1 MKIRLIAIFPIAVLL
16 ALGPL
21 SVRADYRRADEAS
34 KDKNWA
40 KVYQECQSDAASG
53 EKNCQSHLGFL
64 YKNGYGVEKNL
75 PLSVEFLKKCAVQ
88 QQMYCEE
95 MLGDSLK
102 NGMGVRTDYAEALRL
117 FKLSSAKGNPWAF
130 NNLGNMYLAGQGV
143 PKDPASAAQYFR
155 SAADLGNGSAQS
167 NLANL
172 FRLGEGVEKNG
183 DSAFQWAQKSAKQ
196 NFGSGWNVLGLL
208 YRDGVGV
215 RQDAALAIDAFK
227 KAVDPSVNYRSL
239 IAYANIA
246 NMYYAGKGVPMKWDE
261 AAQWAEKGARDKN
274 RESMQLLSS
283 ILAQGTPNIP
293 VNHARA
299 FQLAQEA
306 YDMGLVGAGENL
318 GWYYREGIGTTV
330 DMAKSYRYFFEAR
343 EKGVAGASVHL
354 GQMYLEG
361 RGINKDPVLAHDY
374 LSEARSKL
382 DQLGPGNRKFVESYF
397 STRPAGAS
405 TQAASTSAAATQTA
419 ITPVQPDKTQQILL
433 ERLEKMQK
441 QLETLQ
447 ATANTVQQTQ
457 LTQQVQVMSAPR
469 KALVIGNDS
478 YQHVS
483 KLINA
488 KQDASAIAK
497 NLKQLGYTVSLHVD
511 LNEKGFKQ
519 ALRDFRGAL
528 DGGDEV
534 LFYFAGHGVQLGSSN
549 YLLPIDTKGDNEEQV
564 KDEAVELQRVLDDL
578 KARNSKFA
586 LAIID
591 ACRDNPFKQSGRAIG
606 GRGLAPTT
614 AATGQMIMFSAG
626 AGQQAL
632 DKLGSTDKDKNGL
645 FTRVL
650 LKEMTKPGIPVD
662 RVLRNVR
669 NEVVRLSKSIGHE
682 QTPALYDQAVG
693 DFYFAVK

>member
-1 MKIRLIAIFPIAVLL
+1 MKIRLIAIFFFAAFVAIA
-16 ALGPL
+16 PL
-21 SVRADYRRADEAS
+21 SVRADYRSADQAS

-53 EKNCQSHLGFL
+53 EKNCQRHLGFL

-95 MLGDSLK
+95 MLGDSLR
-102 NGMGVRTDYAEALRL
+102 NGMGVGTDYAEALRL
-117 FKLSSAKGNPWAF
+117 FKLSAAKGNPWAF

-143 PKDPASAAQYFR
+143 PKDPAIAAQYFR

-172 FRLGEGVEKNG
+172 FRRGDGVEKNG
-183 DSAFQWAQKSAKQ
+183 DAAFQWAQKSAKQ

-208 YRDGVGV
+208 YRDGLGV

-227 KAVDPSVNYRSL
+227 KAIDPSTNYRSL
-239 IAYANIA
+239 IAYANLA
-246 NMYYAGKGVPMKWDE
+246 HMYCAGKGVPMKWDE
-261 AAQWAEKGARDKN
+261 AAKWSEEGVKNKN

-283 ILAQGTPNIP
+283 ILAQGTASIP
-293 VNHARA
+293 ADHFRA

-306 YDMGLVGAGENL
+306 YNLGLLAAGENL
-318 GWYYREGIGTTV
+318 GWYYRDGIGTTV
-330 DMAKSYRYFFEAR
+330 DIVKSYKYFFDAH
-343 EKGVAGASVHL
+343 GNGITGATVHL
-354 GQMYLEG
+354 GRMYLEG
-361 RGINKDPVLAHDY
+361 RGINKDPVIAHRY
-374 LSEARSKL
+374 LLEAKSQL
-382 DQLGPGNRKFVESYF
+382 DQLGPGNRKFVENYF
-397 STRPAGAS
+397 SSLTPAVSRPEAS
-405 TQAASTSAAATQTA
+405 VSAPP
-419 ITPVQPDKTQQILL
+419 PVAVLPAQQDNTQQVLL
-433 ERLEKMQK
+433 DRLEKMQK
-441 QLETLQ
+441 QLENLQ
-447 ATANTVQQTQ
+447 ATANTVQHSQ
-457 LTQQVQVMSAPR
+457 LTQQAQAISAPR
-469 KALVIGNDS
+469 KALVIGNNN

-488 KQDASAIAK
+488 KEDAAAIAK
-497 NLKQLGYTVSLHVD
+497 NLNQLGYAVSLHVD
-511 LNEKGFKQ
+511 LNEKTFKQ
-519 ALRDFRGAL
+519 ALREFRGSL

-614 AATGQMIMFSAG
+614 AATGQMVMFSAG

-632 DKLGSTDKDKNGL
+632 DKLGGNDKDKNGV

-650 LKEMTKPGIPVD
+650 LKEMTKPGISVD

-693 DFYFAVK
+693 DFFFSIK

>member
-1 MKIRLIAIFPIAVLL
+1 MNIRWIAILSFATLCL
-16 ALGPL
+16 LGPL
-21 SVRADYRRADEAS
+21 TVRADYRGADQAA
-34 KDKNWA
+34 KVRDWA
-40 KVYQECQSDAASG
+40 KVFQECQSDALSG
-53 EKNCQSHLGFL
+53 EKHCQSHLGYL
-64 YKNGYGVEKNL
+64 YKYGRGVEKNL
-75 PLSVEFLKKCAVQ
+75 PLSIEFLKKCAAQ

-95 MLGDSLK
+95 MLGDSFR
-102 NGMGVRTDYAEALRL
+102 NGLGVRTDYAEALQL
-117 FKLSSAKGNPWAF
+117 FRLSSSKGNPWAF
-130 NNLGNMYLAGQGV
+130 NSLGEMYRSGQGV
-143 PKDPASAAQYFR
+143 PKDPAMAAQFFR
-155 SAADLGNGSAQS
+155 SGADLGNGSAQA

-172 FRLGEGVEKNG
+172 YRLGDGVEKNG
-183 DSAFQWAQKSAKQ
+183 DLAFQWAQKSAKQ
-196 NFGSGWNVLGLL
+196 NFGAGWNTLGLL
-208 YRDGVGV
+208 YRDGMGV
-215 RQDAALAIDAFK
+215 RQDADLAIEAFK
-227 KAVDPSVNYRSL
+227 KAFDPSAQHRSL
-239 IAYANIA
+239 SAYVNLSY
-246 NMYYAGKGVPMKWDE
+246 MYFAGKGVPIRLDE
-261 AAQWAEKGARDKN
+261 AAKWAQEGVKHKN
-274 RESMQLLSS
+274 RDSMVLLSA
-283 ILAQGTPNIP
+283 ILSQSQQNIP
-293 VNHARA
+293 ANHARA

-306 YDMGLVGAGENL
+306 YDMGSGAAGENL
-318 GWYYREGIGTTV
+318 GRYHRDGIGTSV
-330 DMAKSYRYFFEAR
+330 DYVKSFRYFLEAR
-343 EKGVAGASVHL
+343 DKGIPGASAEL
-354 GQMYLEG
+354 GRMYLEG
-361 RGINKDPVLAHDY
+361 LGVNKDPVLARGY
-374 LSEARSKL
+374 LLEAK
-382 DQLGPGNRKFVESYF
+382 DKVEQLGPGNRKIVENYF
-397 STRPAGAS
+397 STQPVVATTQPAPS
-405 TQAASTSAAATQTA
+405 SAVPQVA
-419 ITPVQPDKTQQILL
+419 ITPAKPDNTQKILL

-441 QLETLQ
+441 QLESLQ

-457 LTQQVQVMSAPR
+457 LTQQAPIISARR

-483 KLINA
+483 KLNNA
-488 KQDASAIAK
+488 KLDAAAIAQK
-497 NLKQLGYTVSLHVD
+497 LKLLGYTVSLHVD
-511 LNEKGFKQ
+511 VNEKGFKQ

-528 DGGDEV
+528 EGGDEV

-549 YLLPIDTKGDNEEQV
+549 FLLPVDTKGDNEEQV

-578 KARNSKFA
+578 KAKNAKFA

-632 DKLGSTDKDKNGL
+632 DKLGGNDPEKNGV